1 MVHLACTQPR
11 NFGYLLK
18 FVIEPVIATTDK
30 LHAVMA
36 APNHWRP
43 SPFVRFSLLLH
54 IAMAAAVALAP
65 GFWPWWLA
73 VIIADHLVLT
83 FAGLWPR
90 SKLIG
95 DNMLRLPAAAIVR
108 NEIAITIDDGPDPLV
123 TPQVLDL
130 LDRYGVSA
138 SFFVI
143 GARAARYPELA
154 SEIVKRGHSVE
165 NHSQH
170 HSVLFSLCGPGA
182 FRREIEAAQASIQD
196 AAGDDPVFFRAPA
209 GLRNLFLYPAL
220 HRLGLRYVT
229 WTRRGFDTRTD
240 DFRKILSR
248 LTHNLAPGDILLL
261 HDGHSARTDSDQ
273 PVILEVLPSLLEQ
286 AMSSGL
292 KPVSMRQA
300 MQP

>member
-1 MVHLACTQPR
+1 MREHDAERSRIAPTKTAPTA
-11 NFGYLLK
+11 
-18 FVIEPVIATTDK
+18 EPAIPTTDK
-30 LHAVMA
+30 LHAVMTT
-36 APNHWRP
+36 PNHRRP
-43 SPFVRFSLLLH
+43 APFVRFSLALH
-54 IAMAAAVALAP
+54 AAMAAAVALAP
-65 GFWPWWLA
+65 GLWPWWLA
-73 VIIADHLVLT
+73 AIIADHLVLT

-90 SKLIG
+90 STLIG

-130 LDRYGVSA
+130 LDRYQASA

-170 HSVLFSLCGPGA
+170 HSVLFSLYGPGA
-182 FRREIEAAQASIQD
+182 FRHEIENAQSSIEE
-196 AAGDDPVFFRAPA
+196 ATGDEALFFRAPA
-209 GLRNLFLYPAL
+209 GLRNPFLYPAL
-220 HRLGLRYVT
+220 NRLGLRYVT
-229 WTRRGFDTRTD
+229 WTRRGFDTMAGD
-240 DFRKILSR
+240 MQKVFER
-248 LTHNLAPGDILLL
+248 LTRNLAPGDILLL

-273 PVILEVLPSLLEQ
+273 PVILEVLPSLLEH

-292 KPVSMRQA
+292 KPVSLRQA

>member
-1 MVHLACTQPR
+1 M
-11 NFGYLLK
+11 
-18 FVIEPVIATTDK
+18 AT
-30 LHAVMA
+30 
-36 APNHWRP
+36 PNYWRP
-43 SPFVRFSLLLH
+43 APFVRFSLVLH

-65 GFWPWWLA
+65 GLWPWWLA
-73 VIIADHLVLT
+73 MIVADHLVLT

-90 SKLIG
+90 STLIG

-130 LDRYGVSA
+130 LDRYRASA

-143 GARAARYPELA
+143 GEHAARYPELT
-154 SEIVKRGHSVE
+154 SEIVKRGHTVE

-170 HSVLFSLCGPGA
+170 HSVLFSLYGPGA
-182 FRREIEAAQASIQD
+182 FRREIEAAQSSIQGAFRREIE
-196 AAGDDPVFFRAPA
+196 AAQSSIQEATGDEPLFFRAPA
-209 GLRNLFLYPAL
+209 GLRNLFLYPTL

-229 WTRRGFDTRTD
+229 WTRRGFDTRAGD
-240 DFRKILSR
+240 MQKILGR
-248 LTHNLAPGDILLL
+248 LTRNLAPGDILLL
-261 HDGHSARTDSDQ
+261 HDGHSARTDGDQ
-273 PVILEVLPSLLEQ
+273 PVILEVLPSLLEH

-292 KPVSMRQA
+292 KPVSLRQA